1 MGCSQVI
8 LLDTCAVIW
17 DALDQQQLSTKAL
30 SAINKADE
38 FNALIM
44 SDITIWEIAMLTKKG
59 RLNIETTTSNFV
71 NLYLQTRN
79 ISVVQISPEI
89 AELSVNFEA
98 EINKDPADRIISATS
113 IIHNAQLVTADQNL
127 ISSEII
133 DTLW

>member
-1 MGCSQVI
+1 MI

-17 DALDQQQLSTKAL
+17 DALDHQQLSPKAL
-30 SAINKADE
+30 TAINKADE
-38 FNALIM
+38 FNALIV
-44 SDITIWEIAMLTKKG
+44 SDITIWEIAMLVKKE
-59 RLNIETTTSNFV
+59 RIKIETTPSNFV

-89 AELSVNFEA
+89 AELSVNFGS

-113 IIHNAQLVTADQNL
+113 IIQNAQLVTADQNL
-127 ISSEII
+127 ISSEIV